1 MDNHIMTTVC
11 DTLDAHTEQIALII
25 ADRNALDEKIKSGR
39 YSAETVQ
46 KELYPKRNALEQQI
60 KAESDRAIQA
70 AQALVEKYRAD
81 AEALDEL
88 NPADITEDIKLLQA
102 GVPLLP
108 RDIQAILKRSNG
120 NRTMTQLTLRYA
132 KEHGIDTDG
141 AVYFDNTEAK
151 QIADGLD
158 SILRYYANWIGTPN
172 AQKML
177 HRFFSMT

>member
-1 MDNHIMTTVC
+1 MDTHILTTVC
-11 DTLDAHTEQIALII
+11 DTLEAHTEQIALII
-25 ADRNALDEKIKSGR
+25 ADRNAIDEKIKSGR

-46 KELYPKRNALEQQI
+46 KELHPKRNALEQQI
-60 KAESDRAIQA
+60 KVESDRAIQA
-70 AQALVEKYRAD
+70 AQALVNKYRAD

-88 NPADITEDIKLLQA
+88 NPADI
-102 GVPLLP
+102 
-108 RDIQAILKRSNG
+108 
-120 NRTMTQLTLRYA
+120 
-132 KEHGIDTDG
+132 
-141 AVYFDNTEAK
+141 TEAK